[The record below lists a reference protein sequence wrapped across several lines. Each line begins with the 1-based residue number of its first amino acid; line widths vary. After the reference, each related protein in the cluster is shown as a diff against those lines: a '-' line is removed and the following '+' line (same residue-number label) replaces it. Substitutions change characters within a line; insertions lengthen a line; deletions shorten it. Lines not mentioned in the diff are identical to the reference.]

1 MATLTYD
8 PTPADQPEFNE
19 AEMEALALGEAH
31 AQEETKMLAGKYQS
45 AEELEKAYIELQ
57 KKLGEF
63 NDELREEEPQG
74 RGREEEVEDTTFTD
88 ILSAASEEFY
98 ANNGQLTEETVERL
112 TQMDSKDLLDAYLT
126 LQSQQDVGVPDL
138 TESEVNDIKGSVGGD
153 EAYANLL
160 GWAAQNLPQN
170 YIQGFDNLI
179 NSGNADMIQL
189 AVQGLQAVYQNNNGY
204 EGTRLSGKAANVTQ
218 DVFRSQAE
226 VVTAMN
232 DPRYDRDPAYRNDVF
247 AKLERS
253 NLQY

>member
-19 AEMEALALGEAH
+19 AEMEALAIGEAQS
-31 AQEETKMLAGKYQS
+31 QEETKMLAGKYQS

-57 KKLGEF
+57 KKLGEN

-74 RGREEEVEDTTFTD
+74 RGREEEVEEPTFTD
-88 ILSAASEEFY
+88 ILSAASDEFY

-112 TQMDSKDLLDAYLT
+112 TQMDSKDLLDAYLS
-126 LQSQQDVGVPDL
+126 LQSQQQFNVPDL
-138 TESEVNDIKGSVGGD
+138 TESEVNNIKGIVGGD
-153 EAYANLL
+153 EAYSSLL
-160 GWAAQNLPQN
+160 GWAAENLPQN
-170 YIQGFDNLI
+170 YIQGFDSLI

-189 AVQGLQAVYQNNNGY
+189 AVQGLQAIYQNNNGY
-204 EGTRLSGKAANVTQ
+204 EGVRLSGKAPNATQ
-218 DVFRSQAE
+218 DMFRSQAE
-226 VVTAMN
+226 VVAAMS